1 MKPVA
6 QSGSCEK
13 APAAAR
19 GHRLSARSRA
29 AAKALQR
36 ARAGRAVL
44 HLDAVLDDAN
54 DHVVAD
60 ECASGH
66 ERLGLLAD
74 LGAGGDSG
82 AAAARGRCV
91 REWLTSV

>member
-1 MKPVA
+1 M
-6 QSGSCEK
+6 
-13 APAAAR
+13 
-19 GHRLSARSRA
+19 
-29 AAKALQR
+29 QR

-91 REWLTSV
+91 RVAHIRVNSGGAMAAVAVG